1 MLWER
6 TLNVVP
12 YSSELQQLAEN
23 FTSGNDYLDRFLRNT
38 ISLDP
43 GYGKTYV
50 WLSNDAQ
57 TILGYY
63 NIGTGSVDEEQAGI
77 RLKLGGAVTINCFAL
92 DQDFHGQTKGYTADG
107 NKINLS
113 DMLLLDC
120 LEQIEILRQ
129 EYIGFSFVT
138 LCATAEGYSLY
149 KRNGFDDLDN
159 SLHFSIED
167 EPTRGVKMYYAMDI
181 E

>member
-1 MLWER
+1 MSDYIIRMIPSDPYLKITEQ
-6 TLNVVP
+6 TLE
-12 YSSELQQLAEN
+12 SAKDLLARKIVC
-23 FTSGNDYLDRFLRNT
+23 DRIQIRFSNEPSFIDCGSNLHS
-38 ISLDP
+38 ISCPD
-43 GYGKTYV
+43 
-50 WLSNDAQ
+50 
-57 TILGYY
+57 
-63 NIGTGSVDEEQAGI
+63 
-77 RLKLGGAVTINCFAL
+77 C
-92 DQDFHGQTKGYTADG
+92 G

-129 EYIGFSFVT
+129 ELIGFSFVT

-159 SLHFSIED
+159 SLQFSIED